1 MEVLL
6 YKVKYPMKTN
16 TGGKPTPYVLAGP
29 TCDSIDV
36 FSRDDDGEICTV
48 ELPEMHLDDLLIAG
62 SMGAYTFSESTRF
75 NGFDPPPFVYI
86 D

>member
-1 MEVLL
+1 M
-6 YKVKYPMKTN
+6 
-16 TGGKPTPYVLAGP
+16 LAGP

-36 FSRDDDGEICTV
+36 FSRDAQGEVCTV
-48 ELPEMHLDDLLIAG
+48 DLPEMHLDDLLIAG

-75 NGFDPPPFVYI
+75 NGFEPPKFVYL

>member
-1 MEVLL
+1 
-6 YKVKYPMKTN
+6 MKE
-16 TGGKPTPYVLAGP
+16 YVLAGP

-36 FSRDDDGEICTV
+36 FSRDEDGDICGV

-75 NGFDPPPFVYI
+75 NGFEPAKFVFW

>member
-1 MEVLL
+1 
-6 YKVKYPMKTN
+6 
-16 TGGKPTPYVLAGP
+16 PYILAGP

-36 FSRDDDGEICTV
+36 FSRDEKGHISPIT
-48 ELPEMHLDDLLIAG
+48 LPEMHLDDLLIAG

-75 NGFDPPPFVYI
+75 NGFEPPDFVYI